1 MQTLETVKARSQAS
15 LNTLMEKSKAQPDE
29 VKTWGVTAGGAL
41 VGALALTAAANGIL
55 AILAALATPP
65 VALTVGAVGGGIL
78 GWNYMRG
85 RQEAGHTDAPVD
97 TATVVVPATEPTALA
112 PEAPLEAV
120 PKPTATTD
128 APASPVAPVD
138 EAAPNVDAVSA
149 PESSTPVTATENVA
163 MPIAPDDLEVIN
175 GIGPVYASRLQAAGI
190 HTFAQLAELTPEH
203 IHEIIG
209 PMRSGHMIE
218 AESWIAEARQR
229 TASSAA

>member
-55 AILAALATPP
+55 AILATLAVPP

-85 RQEAGHTDAPVD
+85 RQEAGQADVPTEAVPV
-97 TATVVVPATEPTALA
+97 AASAALA
-112 PEAPLEAV
+112 PEAPYEAA
-120 PKPTATTD
+120 PEPTATTD
-128 APASPVAPVD
+128 TPVSPVAPVA
-138 EAAPNVDAVSA
+138 EAAPSVDAISVQESA
-149 PESSTPVTATENVA
+149 TMVTATESLITPV
-163 MPIAPDDLEVIN
+163 APDDLEAIN

-218 AESWIAEARQR
+218 AESWIVEARQR
-229 TASSAA
+229 AASSAA